1 MDLVLTAA
9 VLVGVGVYLILERSL
24 TRVLLGVVLIGNGV
38 NLVVLTGG
46 GPAGGAPVLGVTEPA
61 RMNDPLPQAM
71 ILTAIVITLAV
82 TAFVLAMVHRH
93 WELSGTDEI
102 QDDAEDLRV
111 VRRAERV
118 DLRAEHR
125 RLRRELRDQ
134 TAARGARV
142 QRLATE
148 ARSGYLADC
157 ERLGVDADGHGGRP
171 EQERIARVRRD
182 ELRARLREIKAEHR
196 AQRAELRARFRASRR
211 ELNRRARAERAAV
224 ARADQIV
231 DDVPDT
237 EFPRGANP
245 SGPTA
250 SNPPGP
256 TASNPPGPTASNPR
270 NEPRG

>member
-1 MDLVLTAA
+1 VNSPTLDLVLTAA
-9 VLVGVGVYLILERSL
+9 ALVGVGVYLILERSL

-46 GPAGGAPVLGVTEPA
+46 GPAGGAPVLGVTVPA

-102 QDDAEDLRV
+102 QDDTEDLRV
-111 VRRAERV
+111 VRRAERL
-118 DLRAEHR
+118 DLRAQHR
-125 RLRRELRDQ
+125 RLRRELREQ
-134 TAARGARV
+134 TAARGAEV
-142 QRLATE
+142 QRLARE
-148 ARSGYLADC
+148 ARTGYRADR
-157 ERLGVDADGHGGRP
+157 ERLGVDAEGRGGRLAAR
-171 EQERIARVRRD
+171 RIARMRRA
-182 ELRARLREIKAEHR
+182 ELRARLREIKADYHE
-196 AQRAELRARFRASRR
+196 QRAELRARFRESRR
-211 ELNRRARAERAAV
+211 ELNRRARVERAAI

-245 SGPTA
+245 SPSA
-250 SNPPGP
+250 S
-256 TASNPPGPTASNPR
+256 TPR
-270 NEPRG
+270 NEPGR